1 MQLAREEYV
10 EQAYLFHALGERLSD
25 GIPVQDLLQQLQHE
39 LLATAK
45 LPMAIGFLATE
56 LKHHGIMADGMRR
69 LGHYFTSWQAFVIEE
84 SEADRGRFDF
94 RMALKVLEAEAKYRS
109 EQDNR
114 QGVFFFQFEA
124 ISRNRLNYDRG
135 LKAMSEDPVYDQ
147 AWSEWILILRRQLGL
162 VDLSDLIFGRSQA
175 FVIYRDQRASQDPP
189 PLDYEILFGEKEG
202 RIAFANRRKD
212 PLYLFAAMQRHLGY
226 PKVPRPE
233 KIDDSVD
240 LLRQTQRRVER
251 LEARIQL
258 MEEENRIGIDLS
270 KFYINPDEK
279 K

>member
-1 MQLAREEYV
+1 MLLAREEYV
-10 EQAYLFHALGERLSD
+10 EQAYLFQTLGERLSD

-109 EQDNR
+109 EQNNR

-135 LKAMSEDPVYDQ
+135 LKAMSEDPVYDPS
-147 AWSEWILILRRQLGL
+147 WSEWILILRRQLGL

-175 FVIYRDQRASQDPP
+175 FVMYRDQRASQDPP

-233 KIDDSVD
+233 KLDDSVD

-258 MEEENRIGIDLS
+258 MEEENRVGIDLS
-270 KFYINPDEK
+270 KFYINPDGEK
-279 K
+279 

>member
-1 MQLAREEYV
+1 
-10 EQAYLFHALGERLSD
+10 
-25 GIPVQDLLQQLQHE
+25 
-39 LLATAK
+39 
-45 LPMAIGFLATE
+45 
-56 LKHHGIMADGMRR
+56 MADGMRR

-94 RMALKVLEAEAKYRS
+94 KMALKVLEAEAKYRS
-109 EQDNR
+109 EQNNR

-135 LKAMSEDPVYDQ
+135 LKAMSEDPVYDRS
-147 AWSEWILILRRQLGL
+147 WSEWILILRRQLGL

-175 FVIYRDQRASQDPP
+175 FVMYRDQRASQDPP

-233 KIDDSVD
+233 KLDDSAD

-258 MEEENRIGIDLS
+258 MEEENRVGIDLS
-270 KFYINPDEK
+270 KFYINPDGEK
-279 K
+279 

>member
-1 MQLAREEYV
+1 MQLAREEYI
-10 EQAYLFHALGERLSD
+10 EQAYLFRALGERLAD
-25 GIPVQDLLQQLQHE
+25 GIPVQDLLQQIQHE

-45 LPMAIGFLATE
+45 LPMAISFLATE

-69 LGHYFTSWQAFVIEE
+69 LGHYFSSWQAFLMEE

-94 RMALKVLEAEAKYRS
+94 GMALKILEAEATYRS
-109 EQDNR
+109 EHDNR
-114 QGVFFFQFEA
+114 QGIFFFQFES
-124 ISRNRLNYDRG
+124 ISRNRLSYDRG
-135 LKAMSEDPVYDQ
+135 LKAMSEDPIYDKP
-147 AWSEWILILRRQLGL
+147 WSEWILILRRQLGL

-175 FVIYRDQRASQDPP
+175 FVQYRDQRASQDPP

-226 PKVPRPE
+226 PKVPRPQ
-233 KIDDSVD
+233 KLDDTSD
-240 LLRQTQRRVER
+240 QLRQTLRRLEQ

-258 MEEENRIGIDLS
+258 MEEENRVGIDLN
-270 KFYINPDEK
+270 KFYQKPLDES
-279 K
+279 

>member
-1 MQLAREEYV
+1 MPLAREEYV
-10 EQAYLFHALGERLSD
+10 EQAYLFQALGERLSD

-109 EQDNR
+109 EQSNR

-135 LKAMSEDPVYDQ
+135 LKAMSEDPVYDPS
-147 AWSEWILILRRQLGL
+147 WSEWILILRRQLGL

-175 FVIYRDQRASQDPP
+175 FVMYRDQRASQDPL

-233 KIDDSVD
+233 KLDDSVD

-251 LEARIQL
+251 LEARVQL
-258 MEEENRIGIDLS
+258 MEEENRVGIDLS
-270 KFYINPDEK
+270 KFYINPDGEK
-279 K
+279 